1 MRWRWEWREK
11 KNKLWIRKV
20 VVVVGGC
27 SIGGTGCTGDGGGG
41 GGSGEERGTTD
52 FISSRRSF
60 PSCRDYITDVLV
72 LNRKQTWNDEL
83 LSSGG
88 RWQTFAKYVCERV
101 TSLLLVISRQLGI
114 TILLLASLDSDVR
127 NIERNRE
134 RKREREKER
143 ERERERNKIDS
154 GVECKDEV
162 YSVRQLVARD
172 SEKKT
177 VKSEP
182 LENANNAIHVET
194 TTKTTTPAVE
204 SSKPKEIS
212 PKSENVIAP
221 IVIPLQEQNR
231 NDNNRPQ
238 SVTASIFRSVAS
250 ISNQETKKDIDLKLN
265 EGNSRKLPIILGK
278 SSYPAV
284 AQTSKKVVEEVAL
297 KENDQPKKRR
307 QTGRTE
313 FIFQGKPALEYDFD
327 SAVRR
332 DRTLAVTR
340 QLFAPL
346 ASTINNNNNN
356 QYQQSQQQ
364 ELPQQVSC
372 RPPPQTATASIFAP
386 RTEDMNKGF
395 LTFSEDQPGLTM
407 LKDEP
412 EDLTHLAPTPGDVC
426 VPLEDTPFLTD
437 MLDEFILNDNYYPLL
452 SPGVP
457 LSSELRAT
465 DLGESLKDTDLADS
479 TRSKCFEDSLADS
492 DPFMYGDLP
501 SSPCT
506 IDPNS
511 VSPSISKYR
520 QSPERSVD
528 SLGSPPG
535 GSAGEGLSEDE
546 MLILG
551 VSDNTVDDELALRA
565 PYIPM
570 SDQDEALDLLISND
584 MVMWG
589 AQQPIEK
596 SSKWLAEDREQRD
609 VDSSLAQLLRTDQV
623 VSRRYNDHGGG
634 LVNPVQVLGQIP
646 RKNLFNEQN
655 RWTMKINDRNDKAN
669 KRLHAATNELEN
681 ENKRIKCE
689 DPLSLES
696 QRLILDEQDQ
706 LRRSNNFSGSQLL
719 RRLVSQQTFSRS
731 NRTNAADESSCNGIG
746 IGKYNNN
753 RRRSCEEEQ
762 RIRNIDEIN
771 NHRGGKKNNN
781 KIAKDDDEDEAEGDS
796 GGGGDQ
802 KRRRL
807 TTQEI
812 IDNATTVQSS
822 NGGGSHR
829 NPPYNSVLMNLLVS
843 GCDDTITDSRNVP
856 TLGNKCLTSPLSVN
870 LDNQMVP
877 QCPDELNNISLD
889 RLSPSTRKHFVGSLS
904 GGSMISPSTGII
916 SFDQLEYDVVCTG
929 PGLLQMDTGL
939 LEGPMDKNLV

>member
-1 MRWRWEWREK
+1 MKIKRIK
-11 KNKLWIRKV
+11 IVFLGKCGYDIRRDIDILFLEV
-20 VVVVGGC
+20 A
-27 SIGGTGCTGDGGGG
+27 
-41 GGSGEERGTTD
+41 RGTEGQHWNVESPRGIWYNSD
-52 FISSRRSF
+52 F
-60 PSCRDYITDVLV
+60 
-72 LNRKQTWNDEL
+72 
-83 LSSGG
+83 
-88 RWQTFAKYVCERV
+88 
-101 TSLLLVISRQLGI
+101 
-114 TILLLASLDSDVR
+114 
-127 NIERNRE
+127 
-134 RKREREKER
+134 
-143 ERERERNKIDS
+143 S

-162 YSVRQLVARD
+162 YSVRQLVARE

-194 TTKTTTPAVE
+194 TTTTTTKTTTKTTTITPPVE
-204 SSKPKEIS
+204 SSTPKEVS
-212 PKSENVIAP
+212 PKSENVVAP
-221 IVIPLQEQNR
+221 IVVPLQEQNR

-284 AQTSKKVVEEVAL
+284 VTQNSKKIIEEVTL

-327 SAVRR
+327 SALRR

-346 ASTINNNNNN
+346 TSTINNNNNN
-356 QYQQSQQQ
+356 NNSNNNNLYQQSQQQ
-364 ELPQQVSC
+364 ELSQQVSC

-437 MLDEFILNDNYYPLL
+437 MLDEFILSNDNYYPLL

-465 DLGESLKDTDLADS
+465 DLGESLKDTDLADN
-479 TRSKCFEDSLADS
+479 TRNKCFGDSLADS

-501 SSPCT
+501 SSPCS

-511 VSPSISKYR
+511 
-520 QSPERSVD
+520 SPERSVD

-551 VSDNTVDDELALRA
+551 VSDNTIDDELALRA

-589 AQQPIEK
+589 AQQPVEK

-655 RWTMKINDRNDKAN
+655 RWTMKINDRNDKAS
-669 KRLHAATNELEN
+669 KRIHATINELEN

-696 QRLILDEQDQ
+696 QRLILDEQGKS
-706 LRRSNNFSGSQLL
+706 RRSNNFSGSQLL
-719 RRLVSQQTFSRS
+719 RRLVSQQTFSRNS
-731 NRTNAADESSCNGIG
+731 NRTNAADESSCNGVG

-771 NHRGGKKNNN
+771 NHRGGQKNNN

-877 QCPDELNNISLD
+877 QCPDGLNNISLD